1 MKDPKIGP
9 NIIISMMAYTAIFLI
24 GMALIAYNEITQP
37 PHQGVIP
44 TIIQILIKGQAAA
57 IVAGGA
63 AISVETGAY
72 IVVLASYLI
81 NKINNEREKAVAQAV
96 AEGRAE
102 GIAEGIAEGKSQ
114 GKNMAYQ
121 RANTEF
127 AAYMQ
132 RMRAAQESGE
142 PFNESPPYF
151 PIDEED

>member
-9 NIIISMMAYTAIFLI
+9 KIIISMMAYTAIFLI

-102 GIAEGIAEGKSQ
+102 GIAEGKSQ

-151 PIDEED
+151 PTDEED

>member
-9 NIIISMMAYTAIFLI
+9 KIIISMIAYTAIFLT

-37 PHQGVIP
+37 PHQGVIA
-44 TIIQILIKGQAAA
+44 TTIQILIKGQAAA

-63 AISVETGAY
+63 AISIETGAY
-72 IVVLASYLI
+72 IMVLASYLI
-81 NKINNEREKAVAQAV
+81 NKINNDREKAVAQS
-96 AEGRAE
+96 RAE
-102 GIAEGIAEGKSQ
+102 GIAEGKNQ

-151 PIDEED
+151 PTDEEE